1 MTVRDQELILFNA
14 SARTAVKP
22 AARQSPSIGYHRAP
36 THTEYLMMLAA
47 MNPGR
52 RVLAGAVCALLVTA
66 AIAAS
71 ANESAAAT
79 ATATAADNNVL
90 RATLANGLRVI
101 IVRNT
106 LAPVVATSVNYLVG
120 SDEAATGFPGMAH
133 AQEHMMFR
141 GSPGLSTEQLAN
153 ISAVMGGNFNAN
165 TRESITQ
172 YLFTV
177 PSEDIDV
184 ALHIE
189 ALRMQGVLD
198 TPQGWDQER
207 GAIEQEV
214 AQDRSSPGYV
224 LYAKIRSIM
233 FGGTV
238 YAHDALGTRESFDK
252 TTAAMLKSFHD
263 AWYAPNNAV
272 LIIVGDVEP
281 EPTLRKVRDLFGA
294 IKSRQ
299 LPQHPAVRL
308 LPVHPQSFSV
318 ETDQPVGTQMIAM
331 RVPGLDSPD
340 FPALEV
346 LADVLSSHRFDLYG
360 LVPQG
365 KAIEAEF
372 SLDPLP
378 HAGLAFAAL
387 SFTAG
392 SDPKTLEAEV
402 RKILKKVASDG
413 VAPELVEAAK
423 LQERSEAEFQ
433 KNSIAG
439 SAEVWSD
446 AVTLYGLNSPDDDLV
461 RIEKVTVAD
470 VNRVARRYLDL
481 DHAVTAVMVPH
492 GSGRPV
498 ASGGGFGGQ
507 ENIALGE
514 AKATELPDWAQA
526 ALNRLT
532 VPDSTTHPVVSTL
545 SNGLTLIVQPEDVS
559 DTVSV
564 YGYIRNRPEVQAPAN
579 RQGISQLL
587 DLLLPYG
594 SEQLDRMAYERALD
608 AIGAR
613 EHPGTEFSVQTLSQD
628 FERGVELLA
637 DNELHPALPAAA
649 LDIVRQ
655 QVAQVVAARNRSPG
669 HLVQHALRE
678 RLFSKDDPSLRE
690 ATPETVGSLTLDD
703 VRSYFHDTFRP
714 DLTTIVVIGNI
725 TAPQAQATIEKHF
738 GAWRS
743 DGPTPTIDLPPAP
756 PNQAA
761 RIAVPDASRVQDDV
775 LLAQNLNLTRSQP
788 DYYALELGSAVLGGG
803 FYSTRLSIDL
813 RKDAGLVYSVA
824 SELQVG
830 RTRGV
835 YLVRYAC
842 DPQNVVKAQ
851 DIVVRDLRALQL
863 QPVGDD
869 ELQRV
874 KALLLRRIPLSEASI
889 DDIAQGF
896 IHRRDLNLPLD
907 EPILAAKRYIDLE
920 PAEVQAAFKKW
931 LRPDDLVRVTQGP
944 APK

>member
-1 MTVRDQELILFNA
+1 M
-14 SARTAVKP
+14 SALEQPSNPRTRR
-22 AARQSPSIGYHRAP
+22 AASIGYHRAA
-36 THTEYLMMLAA
+36 TDTEYHMILAA
-47 MNPGR
+47 MIPGR
-52 RVLAGAVCALLVTA
+52 RLLAGAVCTLLATVGVTA
-66 AIAAS
+66 AAAELAGTAS
-71 ANESAAAT
+71 TQATSAAEQ
-79 ATATAADNNVL
+79 NVL
-90 RATLANGLRVI
+90 RATLPNGLRVI

-120 SDEAATGFPGMAH
+120 SDEAAPGFPGMAH

-141 GSPGLSTEQLAN
+141 GNPGLSTEQLAN
-153 ISAVMGGNFNAN
+153 ISAVMGGDFNAN

-177 PSEDIDV
+177 PAEDIDV

-198 TPQGWDQER
+198 TTRGWDQER

-214 AQDRSSPGYV
+214 AQDRSNPGYV

-272 LIIVGDVEP
+272 LIIVGDVEL
-281 EPTLRKVRDLFGA
+281 EPTLREVRGLFGV
-294 IKSRQ
+294 IKSKP
-299 LPQHPAVRL
+299 LPPRPALRL
-308 LPVHPQSFSV
+308 RPVQAQSFSV
-318 ETDQPVGTQMIAM
+318 DTDQPVGTQMIAM
-331 RVPGLDSPD
+331 RMPGLDSPD

-365 KAIEAEF
+365 KAIAAEF

-378 HAGLAFAAL
+378 RAGLAFAAL

-392 SDPKTLEAEV
+392 SDPKALEAEV
-402 RKILKKVASDG
+402 RTILKKVANDG

-423 LQERSEAEFQ
+423 RQERSEAEFQ

-439 SAEVWSD
+439 SAEIWSD
-446 AVTLYGLNSPDDDLV
+446 AVTLYGLHSPDDDLA

-481 DHAVTAVMVPH
+481 DHAVTAVMVPR

-498 ASGGGFGGQ
+498 ASGGGFGGL

-514 AKATELPDWAQA
+514 AKATELPDWAQTA
-526 ALNRLT
+526 VKRLT
-532 VPDSTTHPVVSTL
+532 VPDTTTHPVVSTL

-564 YGYIRNRPEVQAPAN
+564 YGYIRNRPEVQAPAD
-579 RQGISQLL
+579 RQGVSQLL

-594 SEQLDRMAYERALD
+594 SERLDRMAYEQALD

-613 EHPGTEFSVQTLSQD
+613 ERAGTEFSVQVLSQD

-669 HLVQHALRE
+669 HLAQHALRE
-678 RLFSKDDPSLRE
+678 SLFPKDDPSLRE
-690 ATPETVGSLTLDD
+690 ATPETVGALTLDD
-703 VRSYFHDTFRP
+703 VRSYYHDTFRP
-714 DLTTIVVIGNI
+714 DLATIVVIGNI
-725 TAPQAQATIEKHF
+725 TAQQAQATIEKHF
-738 GAWRS
+738 GAWS
-743 DGPTPTIDLPPAP
+743 ANGPTPTIDLPSVPANRP
-756 PNQAA
+756 A
-761 RIAVPDASRVQDDV
+761 RIAVPDGSRVQDEV
-775 LLAQNLNLTRSQP
+775 QLAQNLDLTRSHP
-788 DYYALELGSAVLGGG
+788 DYYALQLGSAVLGGS

-851 DIVVRDLRALQL
+851 DIVIRDLKALQS
-863 QPVGDD
+863 QPVGED
-869 ELQRV
+869 ELLRV

-889 DDIAQGF
+889 DDIALAF
-896 IHRRDLNLPLD
+896 IHRRDLDLPLD
-907 EPILAAKRYIDLE
+907 EPIRAAKRYIDLQ
-920 PAEVQAAFKKW
+920 PLEVQAAFQKW